1 MSNHPPTSTPHLT
14 SLLLFSL
21 PPSTFLGLDLFSFTT
36 SSTPHKHPF
45 HGLKLVPSGLH
56 HLYIA
61 PGPQSDFS
69 PRTGLWFY
77 ASGAPGSVVA
87 LKWSGQDAQLV
98 QVAEQDLQEKGEWTR
113 WWYDGSLVDYRARGG
128 SGVQEVGEARLW
140 QALVG
145 EVGEGTLARVI
156 EPPEG
161 FGAMVEGIPQKVKLW
176 RVDSA
181 SSAAQD
187 RDDEILS
194 QIMLSQGIEYTG
206 MDIDKPKDH
215 DHNQTLNFLPID
227 LKRTFPATATGRER
241 TLAAQDRSWYLNHL
255 ISTYLVQHA
264 HPPPPAYILELDPGS
279 REVLGELEFAFIHAL
294 TLANYSCSQEYMRI
308 LAICLTCEER
318 ILANPGFYHRLIEV
332 LTTELGAGLDCFAP
346 PEAADLGGGGGAEG
360 HGEAE
365 AWAPDWLTEGP
376 NPLPKLLRRFLRTLK
391 RLLDEAESVQHRATL
406 EEQLV
411 RLGRLE
417 IVVES
422 KFGWVIDTS
431 KVVKKGMV
439 QLEDGEMVELE
450 MTALLQEEEEEEGE
464 GPVVVE
470 L

>member
-1 MSNHPPTSTPHLT
+1 
-14 SLLLFSL
+14 
-21 PPSTFLGLDLFSFTT
+21 
-36 SSTPHKHPF
+36 
-45 HGLKLVPSGLH
+45 
-56 HLYIA
+56 
-61 PGPQSDFS
+61 
-69 PRTGLWFY
+69 
-77 ASGAPGSVVA
+77 
-87 LKWSGQDAQLV
+87 
-98 QVAEQDLQEKGEWTR
+98 
-113 WWYDGSLVDYRARGG
+113 
-128 SGVQEVGEARLW
+128 
-140 QALVG
+140 
-145 EVGEGTLARVI
+145 
-156 EPPEG
+156 
-161 FGAMVEGIPQKVKLW
+161 
-176 RVDSA
+176 
-181 SSAAQD
+181 
-187 RDDEILS
+187 
-194 QIMLSQGIEYTG
+194 
-206 MDIDKPKDH
+206 
-215 DHNQTLNFLPID
+215 
-227 LKRTFPATATGRER
+227 
-241 TLAAQDRSWYLNHL
+241 
-255 ISTYLVQHA
+255 
-264 HPPPPAYILELDPGS
+264 
-279 REVLGELEFAFIHAL
+279 
-294 TLANYSCSQEYMRI
+294 MRI